1 MLCSQRTTYIHQRQ
15 TLIKAMVKQ
24 ATKRATCF
32 AILQQDEVKRDAAR
46 FTSHD
51 QTCLVTNRGV
61 AICLI

>member
-1 MLCSQRTTYIHQRQ
+1 
-15 TLIKAMVKQ
+15 MVKQ